1 MTLSGAT
8 LGAYLGGMAFSPA
21 WRNFKRMQDLTVA
34 AASLIYA
41 AAVAHAVGRFPAS
54 PALTL
59 RWTLLWPA
67 AYLGFSLAIP
77 LLVGP
82 LKRWLT
88 RYVWMSFKAGFGQTP
103 GSVVVGMGL
112 LIGAGLL
119 IYRQIG
125 RAVATGVVG
134 VDLFACY
141 AAGIGILGA
150 QAVLVRVLER
160 DPEVRARIEEA
171 A

>member
-1 MTLSGAT
+1 
-8 LGAYLGGMAFSPA
+8 MAFSPA

-41 AAVAHAVGRFPAS
+41 GAVVHALSRFPAS

-103 GSVVVGMGL
+103 GSVVVGMAL

-125 RAVATGVVG
+125 RAVQTGVIG

-141 AAGIGILGA
+141 AAGIGILAA

-160 DPEVRARIEEA
+160 DPEVRARIEDPRS
-171 A
+171 